1 MKEITRIHL
10 AKVAYDIELDAKK
23 DIQKYVSALERYADD
38 QELLADIE
46 IRITELLAERGIA
59 AGGVISADDVAA
71 VRAQLGE
78 PSDFAPEGD
87 IAIGQEELDESGRR
101 LYRDTDGA
109 LFGGVLAGL
118 AKFLGIDPLWVRLLF
133 IVILFASFGTA
144 IVVYLILWLVV
155 PPARTAAEKLRMS
168 GRPVTLASIKALGGD
183 ENTRSNETAQIIRR
197 VLRGTVGIVLVLA
210 GVGAILATTGVAG
223 GLIWGTT
230 DNSPFAAWRP
240 TGSWWLM
247 AALGLFILAGV
258 LFAGLCFVLANA
270 TFRRAWSRR
279 VSIAVIS
286 IITVGL
292 LSFFGG
298 LGTVWYGSWQDNVR
312 FNELRQTSSVNL
324 PAKFEDVKSLTVITN
339 ETYSG
344 YVNVEYIVSTKLH
357 YEIDSVPGVKPK
369 VVISDNGTSAT
380 VEMKQAAQ
388 QTRFYPLFVQPTIR
402 IYGPALQTVSMKG
415 GMVHYYNADAQEK
428 LEVIG
433 DTGSFSLA
441 GTYETVGVV
450 SKDVADITLRDATI
464 QNLDVTLTG
473 GNISAGVV
481 RTLSV
486 QQPDACPAN
495 DGDNGQNRL
504 AVQAVSSQKLLYNGA
519 ERKAETIRRDC
530 GTVLVGSDDTETEYR
545 G

>member
-197 VLRGTVGIVLVLA
+197 FLRSTVGIVLVLA